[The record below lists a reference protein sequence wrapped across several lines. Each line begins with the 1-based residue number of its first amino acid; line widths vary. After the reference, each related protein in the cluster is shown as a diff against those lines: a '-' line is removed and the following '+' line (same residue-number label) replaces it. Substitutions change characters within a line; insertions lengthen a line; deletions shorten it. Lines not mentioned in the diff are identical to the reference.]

1 MITLKEYMFE
11 ANINS
16 IKDFIE
22 NDPYVA
28 ALKSEIAIYQFSP
41 VEHNYIILIA
51 SRRLVKFIE
60 SLDGWKEMQKNNLAR
75 QALKKNAFP
84 LLYGSEDL
92 KGFMNI

>member
-1 MITLKEYMFE
+1 MVTLKEYMFE

-28 ALKSEIAIYQFSP
+28 ALKAEIAIYQFSP
-41 VEHNYIILIA
+41 ADHKYIILIA

-60 SLDGWKEMQKNNLAR
+60 TQDGWTELQKNNMAR

-92 KGFMNI
+92 KGFMII